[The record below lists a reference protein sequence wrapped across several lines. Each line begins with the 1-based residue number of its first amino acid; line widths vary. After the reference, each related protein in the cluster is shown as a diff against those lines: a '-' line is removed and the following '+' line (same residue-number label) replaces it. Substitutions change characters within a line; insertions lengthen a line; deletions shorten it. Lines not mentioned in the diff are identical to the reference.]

1 MLTMRPAADRF
12 TVHAGAG
19 ALATSTKHSGTDRV
33 SGQLF
38 RGDAVLAL
46 PAWQKIYRDR
56 VGCAPGLDPKGEPCG
71 HPHQMGVVQF
81 GVAAV
86 VQPPPPGA

>member
-1 MLTMRPAADRF
+1 MYSVLLSMLTMRPAADRF

-46 PAWQKIYRDR
+46 AGLAEDL
-56 VGCAPGLDPKGEPCG
+56 PGPRWLRPRP
-71 HPHQMGVVQF
+71 
-81 GVAAV
+81 
-86 VQPPPPGA
+86 